1 MAKIYG
7 LDFGTTNSLAS
18 IVLDDVDEKMLS
30 LVNEDDR
37 MPHPSVIRYHGNEVV
52 VGRAAKNAIETTDVG
67 VIGDFVRSP
76 KRYLGSGEKIH
87 VGGVARSVSDVV
99 AEILRHVRDDA
110 RQHREING
118 ETFERAVMTI
128 PINAVGRA
136 RRDLREAALKAGL
149 HIHQFVQEPFAALYG
164 YLRSLSGFQRRLAEL
179 EGQIVLVFDWG
190 GGTLDLTLC
199 KITKG
204 MLVQIQS
211 KGDNTVGGDRFDDRL
226 IRYAKNEHM
235 KQYSIDS
242 VANEFPHAEA
252 KLIAQ
257 CETAKIALS
266 DRSSIKIGVRHYLKS
281 DGPDHS
287 LEVKVTREKL
297 IELTRDIVD
306 AGMKNI
312 DEILEST
319 GVNQASIALCL
330 ATGGM
335 VRMPY
340 IRERLLER
348 FDPLRV
354 PKIDDGDRIIS
365 QGAAWIGHD
374 GVRLTL
380 AKPFEL
386 LLGNDNYSTLISEG
400 TELPIENQ
408 NFAFPFKAYC
418 IDPRDGYGKFQFA
431 RPVWPDRNLPGDPR
445 RSYATLLVAVDE
457 EAAPLTERLNI
468 NVNIDHD
475 LVVTVTASS
484 SMVGHLSERE
494 IHNLE
499 FGLSMGQGVKE
510 QTNPDNSNGQRNN
523 EVNLKREVGAIKF
536 RSNIVRGDQSWD
548 LVPGD
553 LVKKYRNRLPPLWE
567 PTRRQHD
574 EKMYYVPCT
583 YCKRTWYQIRLEGS
597 ENCTCSS
604 GSVKEMDAKAQKA
617 KISEWQDFLRSEESV
632 INDTGYSVVKGADS
646 KGIQ

>member
-18 IVLDDVDEKMLS
+18 IVVGEKMLS
-30 LVNEDDR
+30 LVNEDDQ
-37 MPHPSVIRYHGNEVV
+37 MPHPSVIRYHGDEVV

-76 KRYLGSGEKIH
+76 KRYLGSGEKVH

-99 AEILRHVRDDA
+99 AEILRHVRNDA
-110 RQHREING
+110 RQRDVAG
-118 ETFERAVMTI
+118 ESFERAVMTI
-128 PINAVGRA
+128 PVNAVGRA
-136 RRDLREAALKAGL
+136 RRDLREAALKAGV

-164 YLRSLSGFQRRLAEL
+164 YLRALTDFRRRLAEL

-190 GGTLDLTLC
+190 GGTLDLTMC

-211 KGDNTVGGDRFDDRL
+211 KGDNTIGGDRFDDRL

-235 KQYSIDS
+235 GQYGIESL
-242 VANEFPHAEA
+242 ANEFPHAEA

-266 DRSSIKIGVRHYLKS
+266 DRSSATIAVAHYLKT
-281 DGPDHS
+281 DGPEHT

-297 IELTRDIVD
+297 VELTRDIVD

-319 GVNQASIALCL
+319 GVNQASVALCL

-354 PKIDDGDRIIS
+354 PKIGDGDRIIS
-365 QGAAWIGHD
+365 QGAAWIAHD

-386 LLGNDNYSTLISEG
+386 LLGNDNYSTLITEG
-400 TELPIENQ
+400 TELPIENE
-408 NFAFPFKAYC
+408 NFSFSFKAYC
-418 IDPRDGYGKFQFA
+418 VDPRDGYGKFQFA

-445 RSYATLLVAVDE
+445 RTYATLLVAIDE

-468 NVNIDHD
+468 DVNIDHD
-475 LVVTVTASS
+475 LVATVTASS
-484 SMVGHLSERE
+484 SMVGHRSARE

-499 FGLSMGQGVKE
+499 FGLAMGQGVKE
-510 QTNPDNSNGQRNN
+510 QTNLSDNKGQRHD
-523 EVNLKREVGAIKF
+523 EGNLKRQVGAIKF
-536 RSNIVRGDQSWD
+536 RSNVVRGNQSWD

-553 LVKKYRNRLPPLWE
+553 LVKKYRDRLPPLWE
-567 PTRRQHD
+567 PTKRQHY
-574 EKMYYVPCT
+574 EEMYFVPCSL
-583 YCKRTWYQIRLEGS
+583 CRRTWHQIRLEGS
-597 ENCTCSS
+597 ESCSCRG
-604 GSVKEMDAKAQKA
+604 GSVKERDAEARNV
-617 KISEWQDFLRSEESV
+617 KINEWQDWLRSEESTM
-632 INDTGYSVVKGADS
+632 NDAAYSVVKGADS
-646 KGIQ
+646 KGIR

>member
-1 MAKIYG
+1 MAKIFG

-18 IVLDDVDEKMLS
+18 IVVGEKMLS
-30 LVNEDDR
+30 LVNEDDQ
-37 MPHPSVIRYHGNEVV
+37 MPHPSVIRYHGDEVV

-87 VGGVARSVSDVV
+87 VGGVARGVSDVV
-99 AEILRHVRDDA
+99 AEILRYVRDDA
-110 RQHREING
+110 RQRNIAG
-118 ETFERAVMTI
+118 ESFERAVMTI
-128 PINAVGRA
+128 PVNAVGRA

-164 YLRSLSGFQRRLAEL
+164 HLRSFPNFRRRLADL
-179 EGQIVLVFDWG
+179 EGQVVLVFDWG

-235 KQYSIDS
+235 RQYGIDG

-266 DRSSIKIGVRHYLKS
+266 ERSNATIAVAHYLKS
-281 DGPDHS
+281 TVPDHT
-287 LEVKVTREKL
+287 LEVKIARGKL
-297 IELTRDIVD
+297 VDLTRDIVD
-306 AGMKNI
+306 AGMRNI

-365 QGAAWIGHD
+365 QGAAWIAHD

-386 LLGNDNYSTLISEG
+386 LLGDDNYSTLVSEG
-400 TELPIENQ
+400 TELPLENES
-408 NFAFPFKAYC
+408 FAFPFKAYC
-418 IDPRDGYGKFQFA
+418 VDPRDGYGKFQFA

-445 RSYATLLVAVDE
+445 RTYATLLVAVDE

-468 NVNIDHD
+468 DVNIDHD
-475 LVVTVTASS
+475 LVATVAAYS
-484 SMVGHLSERE
+484 SMMGHSSKRE

-499 FGLSMGQGVKE
+499 FGLSMGQETKE
-510 QTNPDNSNGQRNN
+510 QTTPGGKKGQRKN
-523 EVNLKREVGAIKF
+523 EVKPKREAGAIKF
-536 RSNIVRGDQSWD
+536 RSNIVRGNQSWD

-553 LVKKYRNRLPPLWE
+553 LVERYRDRLPPLWQ

-583 YCKRTWYQIRLEGS
+583 YCKRTWHQIRLEGS
-597 ENCTCSS
+597 EDCTCRI
-604 GSVKEMDAKAQKA
+604 GSVKKVDAMARKA
-617 KISEWQDFLRSEESV
+617 KINGKKDLLRSEEGI
-632 INDTGYSVVKGADS
+632 INDTGYSIVKGAVCS
-646 KGIQ
+646 GIQ

>member
-18 IVLDDVDEKMLS
+18 IVVGEKMLS
-30 LVNEDDR
+30 LVNEDDQ
-37 MPHPSVIRYHGNEVV
+37 MPHPSVIRYHGDDVV

-87 VGGVARSVSDVV
+87 VGGVARGVSDVV

-110 RQHREING
+110 RQRNLAG
-118 ETFERAVMTI
+118 ESVMTI
-128 PINAVGRA
+128 PVNAVGRA

-164 YLRSLSGFQRRLAEL
+164 YLRSQPDFRRRLADL

-235 KQYSIDS
+235 RQYGIDS

-252 KLIAQ
+252 KLISQ

-266 DRSSIKIGVRHYLKS
+266 DRSSATIAVAHYLRS
-281 DGPDHS
+281 DGPDHT
-287 LEVKVTREKL
+287 LEVKITREDL
-297 IELTRDIVD
+297 VELTRDIVD
-306 AGMKNI
+306 AGMNNI
-312 DEILEST
+312 DQVLEST
-319 GVNQASIALCL
+319 GVNQASIALCV

-365 QGAAWIGHD
+365 QGAAWIAHD
-374 GVRLTL
+374 RVRLTL

-386 LLGNDNYSTLISEG
+386 LLGDDNYSTLISEG
-400 TELPIENQ
+400 TELPIENE
-408 NFAFPFKAYC
+408 NYGFPFKAYC
-418 IDPRDGYGKFQFA
+418 VDPRDGYGKFQFA

-445 RSYATLLVAVDE
+445 RTYATLLVAVDE
-457 EAAPLTERLNI
+457 EARPLTERLHI
-468 NVNIDHD
+468 DVNIDHD
-475 LVVTVTASS
+475 LVATVTASS
-484 SMVGHLSERE
+484 SMVGHRSERE

-499 FGLSMGQGVKE
+499 LGLSMGQGVKE
-510 QTNPDNSNGQRNN
+510 QTYHTDNKGQRNN
-523 EVNLKREVGAIKF
+523 EVNLRREVGAIKF
-536 RSNIVRGDQSWD
+536 RSNIVRGNQTWD

-553 LVKKYRNRLPPLWE
+553 LIKKYKNKLPPLWE

-574 EKMYYVPCT
+574 EEMYYVPCSL
-583 YCKRTWYQIRLEGS
+583 CQRTWHQIRLEGS
-597 ENCTCSS
+597 ENCPCRV
-604 GSVKEMDAKAQKA
+604 GSVKEMDAKIRKA
-617 KISEWQDFLRSEESV
+617 KINEWQDLLRSEESAV
-632 INDTGYSVVKGADS
+632 NDTGYSVVKGANS

>member
-18 IVLDDVDEKMLS
+18 IIVGDKMLS
-30 LVNEDDR
+30 LVNEDDQ
-37 MPHPSVIRYHGNEVV
+37 MPHPSVIRYHGDEVV
-52 VGRAAKNAIETTDVG
+52 VGRAAKNAIETTNVG

-87 VGGVARSVSDVV
+87 VGGVARGVSDVV

-110 RQHREING
+110 RKRNIAG

-128 PINAVGRA
+128 PVNAVGRA
-136 RRDLREAALKAGL
+136 RQDLREAALKAGI

-164 YLRSLSGFQRRLAEL
+164 YLRSLAEFRRRLAEL

-226 IRYAKNEHM
+226 IRFSKNEHL
-235 KQYSIDS
+235 KQYGIDS
-242 VANEFPHAEA
+242 VDNEFPHAEA

-266 DRSSIKIGVRHYLKS
+266 NRSSASIAVAHYLKS
-281 DGPDHS
+281 DGPEHT
-287 LEVKVTREKL
+287 LEVTITREKL
-297 IELTRDIVD
+297 VELTRDIVD

-319 GVNQASIALCL
+319 GVNEASIALCL
-330 ATGGM
+330 STGGM

-354 PKIDDGDRIIS
+354 PMIDNGDRIIS
-365 QGAAWIGHD
+365 EGAAWIAHD

-380 AKPFEL
+380 AKPLEL
-386 LLGNDNYSTLISEG
+386 LLGDDNYSALIDEG
-400 TELPIENQ
+400 TELPIENENY
-408 NFAFPFKAYC
+408 NFSYKAYC
-418 IDPRDGYGKFQFA
+418 VDPRDGYGKFQFA
-431 RPVWPDRNLPGDPR
+431 RPVWPGRSLPGDPR
-445 RSYATLLVAVDE
+445 RTYATLLVAVDE
-457 EAAPLTERLNI
+457 KAAPLTERLTI
-468 NVNIDHD
+468 DVNVDHD
-475 LVVTVTASS
+475 LVATVTASS
-484 SMVGHLSERE
+484 SMVGHRSERE

-499 FGLSMGQGVKE
+499 FGLAMGHGSGVQSDWDDDKNK
-510 QTNPDNSNGQRNN
+510 QQI
-523 EVNLKREVGAIKF
+523 EVKLRREAGSIKF
-536 RSNIVRGDQSWD
+536 RSNIVRGDQSWE

-553 LVKKYRNRLPPLWE
+553 LVDQYKNKLPPLWSL
-567 PTRRQHD
+567 TRRQHD
-574 EKMYYVPCT
+574 EKMYYVPCSL
-583 YCKRTWYQIRLEGS
+583 CQRTWHQIQLAGS
-597 ENCTCSS
+597 EKCPCGI
-604 GSVKEMDAKAQKA
+604 GSVKECDAKNRRVR
-617 KISEWQDFLRSEESV
+617 ISEWQDLLQTEEST
-632 INDTGYSVVKGADS
+632 INNSDFSVTKGADC

>member
-18 IVLDDVDEKMLS
+18 IIVGEKMLS
-30 LVNEDDR
+30 LVNEDDQ
-37 MPHPSVIRYHGNEVV
+37 MPHPSVIRYHGDEVV
-52 VGRAAKNAIETTDVG
+52 VGRAAKNAIETTKVG

-76 KRYLGSGEKIH
+76 KRYLGSGEQIH

-110 RQHREING
+110 RQRGVAG
-118 ETFERAVMTI
+118 ESFDRAVVTI
-128 PINAVGRA
+128 PVNSTGRA
-136 RRDLREAALKAGL
+136 RRDLREAALKAGV

-164 YLRSLSGFQRRLAEL
+164 FLRARPDYRRRLAEL

-190 GGTLDLTLC
+190 GGTLDLTMC
-199 KITKG
+199 KIAKG
-204 MLVQIQS
+204 VLVQIQS

-235 KQYSIDS
+235 RQYGIDS
-242 VANEFPHAEA
+242 LANEFPHAEA

-266 DRSSIKIGVRHYLKS
+266 DRSSATIAVAHYLKS
-281 DGPDHS
+281 DGPEHT
-287 LEVKVTREKL
+287 LEVKITRQKL
-297 IELTRDIVD
+297 VELTRDVVD

-330 ATGGM
+330 STGGM

-354 PKIDDGDRIIS
+354 PKLDDGDRIIS
-365 QGAAWIGHD
+365 QGAAWIAHD
-374 GVRLTL
+374 GVRLML

-386 LLGNDNYSTLISEG
+386 LLGNDNYSTLLTEG

-418 IDPRDGYGKFQFA
+418 VDPRDGYGKFQFA

-445 RSYATLLVAVDE
+445 RTYATLLVAVDE
-457 EAAPLTERLNI
+457 EAAPLTERLDM
-468 NVNIDHD
+468 NVKIDHD
-475 LVVTVTASS
+475 LIATVTASS
-484 SMVGHLSERE
+484 SLVGHRSARE

-499 FGLSMGQGVKE
+499 FGLSMGRGVEEQTVPGDNKGLKNNGVK
-510 QTNPDNSNGQRNN
+510 
-523 EVNLKREVGAIKF
+523 LKREAGAVKF
-536 RSNIVRGDQSWD
+536 RSNIVRGRQSWD

-553 LVKKYRNRLPPLWE
+553 LVKEYKNRLPPLWV
-567 PTRRQHD
+567 PTRRQRY
-574 EKMYYVPCT
+574 EEMYFVPCSW
-583 YCKRTWYQIRLEGS
+583 CNRTWHQIRLEGS
-597 ENCTCSS
+597 ENCPCGR
-604 GSVKEMDAKAQKA
+604 GSVKETDAKVRKG
-617 KISEWQDFLRSEESV
+617 KFNEWQDFLLSEENTL
-632 INDTGYSVVKGADS
+632 NDAGYSVVKGADS